1 MSSNN
6 YYWKK
11 HDEELG
17 AIVARPRTRKP
28 SKKCQT
34 DSNHES
40 SPLQNPILKPKT
52 KTKPNQSKRKND
64 KSYTKRAT
72 KKLAPTNQVA
82 NSDMK

>member
-6 YYWKK
+6 YCWKK
-11 HDEELG
+11 HDEKLG
-17 AIVARPRTRKP
+17 TVVTGPRTRKP
-28 SKKCQT
+28 SKKYQT
-34 DSNHES
+34 DSTDED
-40 SPLQNPILKPKT
+40 SPLQNPILKPKA